1 MPRVLHTEHLM
12 LRPGTLADLDAVQSL
27 WNEPA
32 VRRFLFDDRALSRQE
47 ARDFLAASDESF
59 AQQGYGLWLFF
70 ERPLLE
76 RSGEAM
82 VKDRPLTTAPSG
94 QSLTLAGFS
103 GLIAVP
109 DGSPSLVF
117 GTQPQLWGRGYAR
130 EAAAAVLRYVFDD
143 LGLEQV
149 VADVDE
155 PNTASIHMLERLG
168 MVQTGRAMVNDRPL
182 LYYALRPA
190 K

>member
-1 MPRVLHTEHLM
+1 MTQVLHTERLM
-12 LRPGTLADLDAVQSL
+12 LRPSTVADLDLVRSL
-27 WNEPA
+27 WNESA
-32 VRRFLFDDRALSRQE
+32 VRRFLFDDRTLSRQE
-47 ARDFLAASDESF
+47 ASDFLVASDESF

-76 RSGEAM
+76 RSGEAI
-82 VKDRPLTTAPSG
+82 APSDP
-94 QSLTLAGFS
+94 SLTIAGFS

-109 DGSPSLVF
+109 DQPPSLVF
-117 GTQPQLWGRGYAR
+117 GTRPQLWGRGYVT
-130 EAAAAVLRYVFDD
+130 EATAAVLSYAFDQ

-155 PNTASIHMLERLG
+155 PNIASIQVLERLG
-168 MVQTGRAMVNDRPL
+168 MVRTGQAVVNDHPL
-182 LYYALRPA
+182 LYYALQPT